1 MQINLKILKQRIDEY
16 YNKTISK
23 DDLGKW
29 ASKGYYALMKGEYI
43 EIEKLEIYHF
53 VRTIST
59 FHIKPNDK
67 KDEFPCS
74 EEEVAKI
81 RAILCGREDI
91 CYTFNIRIYQN
102 LYLEGNYAVK
112 LKEFRSL
119 KEIINSVSLEQ
130 VSSSQI
136 NFLIDYGYNYE
147 PPKVLTLIDLLEQNI
162 KDIIIENIDSE
173 EKELDFIQTVG
184 IYAGGGSKINQQ
196 NFLPSLNKLLDCVM
210 GNIFFRITITYKKGT
225 PYLSIILC

>member
-1 MQINLKILKQRIDEY
+1 MQINLKILKQKIDEY

-74 EEEVAKI
+74 E
-81 RAILCGREDI
+81 DI
-91 CYTFNIRIYQN
+91 CYTFNVRIYQN

-173 EKELDFIQTVG
+173 
-184 IYAGGGSKINQQ
+184 
-196 NFLPSLNKLLDCVM
+196 
-210 GNIFFRITITYKKGT
+210 
-225 PYLSIILC
+225 